1 MVRYRS
7 RKAAPVY
14 RDCGFESHPLRC
26 KTTMFRF
33 LQKSKSQPNNLKEV
47 LDCLKELQSNFE
59 QLSSE
64 LKELKKESQFFIQ
77 KVGIVRFN
85 PFKDVGG
92 NQSFSIAFLNSKDD
106 GVVITSLYNREGN
119 RIYGKPIRNGKSP
132 YSLSKEEEKAIEK
145 ARSLK

>member
-1 MVRYRS
+1 
-7 RKAAPVY
+7 
-14 RDCGFESHPLRC
+14 
-26 KTTMFRF
+26 MFRF
-33 LQKSKSQPNNLKEV
+33 LQKSKNQPNNLKEV

-92 NQSFSIAFLNSKDD
+92 NQSFSIALLNNKDD

>member
-1 MVRYRS
+1 MFKLLK
-7 RKAAPVY
+7 KANN
-14 RDCGFESHPLRC
+14 
-26 KTTMFRF
+26 
-33 LQKSKSQPNNLKEV
+33 QPKNLKEA
-47 LDCLKELQSNFE
+47 LDRLRELQESFE
-59 QLSSE
+59 KLSTE
-64 LKELKKESQFFIQ
+64 LKQLKKESQFFIQ

-92 NQSFSIAFLNSKDD
+92 NQSFSIALLNSKDD